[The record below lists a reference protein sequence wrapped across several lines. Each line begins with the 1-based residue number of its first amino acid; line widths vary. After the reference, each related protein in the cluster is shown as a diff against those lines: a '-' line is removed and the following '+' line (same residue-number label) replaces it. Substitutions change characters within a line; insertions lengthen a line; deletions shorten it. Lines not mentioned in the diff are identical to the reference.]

1 MNFPH
6 LFSPLQVGP
15 YQLQHRLVMAPLT
28 RMRADRSS
36 FAPRALNAE
45 YYGQRAT
52 PGGLIIA
59 EASPVMATGRG
70 NPGTPGIYSDAQIAG
85 WRGVVEAVH
94 AKGGLIFLQ
103 IWHVGRA
110 SHSSF
115 QPGGALPVAPS
126 AVPITGNGMLA
137 MTADGRM
144 VPYET
149 PRALETSEIGDI
161 IAAFRQ
167 AAKNAREA
175 GFDGVEIHGANGYLL
190 EQFLQ
195 SHTNLRTD
203 RYGGSIEN
211 RARLLMEVAQAAI
224 EVWGANR
231 VGARLSPYGIAN
243 GSGEA
248 DPMPLYTHVVT
259 ALDRLGLAYVHF
271 IEPRSS
277 GAGRAEVNWTNVPS
291 AMVLFRPLWRGVLI
305 SAGGFTGESA
315 EAAIAQ
321 RHADAIAFG
330 RIFISNPDLP
340 RRLRHGFPLTPYNR
354 ATFYGGEAAGYTD
367 YPVYGELEPA

>member
-1 MNFPH
+1 MNFPS

-15 YQLQHRLVMAPLT
+15 YRLQHRVVMAPLT

-36 FAPRALNAE
+36 FAQRALNAE

-52 PGGLIIA
+52 PGGLLIA
-59 EASPVMATGRG
+59 EASPVMVTGRG

-85 WRGVVEAVH
+85 WRGVVDAVH

-103 IWHVGRA
+103 LWHVGRI

-115 QPGGALPVAPS
+115 QPGHALPVAPS
-126 AVPITGNGMLA
+126 AVAGEGMLA
-137 MTADGRM
+137 MTADGKM

-149 PRALETSEIGDI
+149 PRALETDEGNDVV
-161 IAAFRQ
+161 AAFRQ
-167 AAKNAREA
+167 AAVNAKAA

-211 RARLLMEVAQAAI
+211 RARLLLDITQAAI
-224 EVWGANR
+224 GVWGANR
-231 VGARLSPYGIAN
+231 IGVRLSPYGVAN

-259 ALDRLGLAYVHF
+259 ALDSLGLAYLHF

-277 GAGRAEVNWTNVPS
+277 GAGRAEVNWENVPS
-291 AMVLFRPLWRGVLI
+291 AMVLFRPIWRGVLI
-305 SAGGFTGESA
+305 AAGGFTGETA

-321 RHADAIAFG
+321 GHADAVAFG

-340 RRLRHGFPLTPYNR
+340 RRLQHGFPLTPYNR

-367 YPVYGELEPA
+367 YPVHEGMATA